1 MQHTVPHLRIR
12 HCHSDVRQTGPR
24 FVIRNTIIV
33 GQLQALLVLSREFN
47 GDHCWG
53 LYRGYY
59 RDPFPHSLLS
69 TRQLLLTCRDA
80 RTCKDQSRLPALLLC
95 GPVMTFDSL
104 SLSLSLYLSC
114 SVYTYIHTYV
124 RTYIHTYFL
133 FLALTK
139 RLHAP
144 RRPRC
149 NSLRLRARSQSLS
162 WTKASRSRR
171 CT

>member
-33 GQLQALLVLSREFN
+33 GQLQALSFSFLVGKCRECY

-53 LYRGYY
+53 LYRGFC

-104 SLSLSLYLSC
+104 SLSLSLSLLLCVYLH
-114 SVYTYIHTYV
+114 TYIRTYVHTYILLISSTHQKV
-124 RTYIHTYFL
+124 
-133 FLALTK
+133 A
-139 RLHAP
+139 
-144 RRPRC
+144 
-149 NSLRLRARSQSLS
+149 
-162 WTKASRSRR
+162 
-171 CT
+171 CTTQAEMQ